1 LGHFLHEKSFVYI
14 EIIFLRSKF
23 RYISPNKEEKGTLP
37 LTYLLSAL
45 IFVGG
50 AFEILIGDAA
60 ILELVGRSRNSS
72 VEHLLAE

>member
-1 LGHFLHEKSFVYI
+1 L
-14 EIIFLRSKF
+14 
-23 RYISPNKEEKGTLP
+23 PNKEKGTLP

-50 AFEILIGDAA
+50 AFEILIGFAA
-60 ILELVGRSRNSS
+60 ILELVGRSKYSS